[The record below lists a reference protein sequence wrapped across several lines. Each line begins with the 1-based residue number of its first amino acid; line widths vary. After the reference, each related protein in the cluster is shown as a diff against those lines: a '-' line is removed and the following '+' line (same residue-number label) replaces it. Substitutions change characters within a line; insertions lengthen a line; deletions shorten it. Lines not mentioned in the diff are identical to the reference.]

1 MNVLTYR
8 EFTSSPRINKKN
20 FNVKKI
26 FKINTKWVHRK
37 SLQLGTK
44 VQLVEQVANEVR
56 YALKP
61 AIIRSNTRSCQIAR
75 SRKVKI
81 IIYLHKRRFQVHF
94 KFTMEHPQS
103 ITISDFKKDT
113 KRAIS

>member
-1 MNVLTYR
+1 MW
-8 EFTSSPRINKKN
+8 SRINKKN

-44 VQLVEQVANEVR
+44 GPAIKNRLQNEVR

-61 AIIRSNTRSCQIAR
+61 AIIRSNTSCQIAR

-94 KFTMEHPQS
+94 KFTMEHPLS